1 MLKTI
6 TNTLIIRNIIS
17 IIDFYVDGFK
27 NLKVGKKLWA
37 LIGLKL
43 FIIFFILKTFL
54 FPNVLKEGFTTDE
67 QRSLHVMEQLT
78 K

>member
-1 MLKTI
+1 MLKMI
-6 TNTLIIRNIIS
+6 TSIPIIRGIINIIN
-17 IIDFYVDGFK
+17 FYVDGFK

-54 FPNVLKEGFTTDE
+54 FPNVLKEDFTTDE

>member
-43 FIIFFILKTFL
+43 FIMFFILKTFL
-54 FPNVLKEGFTTDE
+54 FPNVLKEDFATDE
-67 QRSLHVMEQLT
+67 QRSLYVMEQLT

>member
-1 MLKTI
+1 MLKMI
-6 TNTLIIRNIIS
+6 TSIPIIRGIINIIN
-17 IIDFYVDGFK
+17 FYVDGFK

-43 FIIFFILKTFL
+43 FIMFFILKTFL

>member
-43 FIIFFILKTFL
+43 FIMFFILKTFL

>member
-1 MLKTI
+1 MLKMI
-6 TNTLIIRNIIS
+6 TSIPIIRGIINIIN
-17 IIDFYVDGFK
+17 FYVDGFK

-43 FIIFFILKTFL
+43 FIMFFILKTFL
-54 FPNVLKEGFTTDE
+54 FPNVLKEDFTTDE